1 MLFSLM
7 GLTFVIHLID
17 TLAYSVRLNSVKSG
31 KYALSLS
38 LFNIFVL
45 VSRTANMF
53 QAPLIGLLIGMSML
67 IKWILLKRLGSF

>member
-1 MLFSLM
+1 MDLRLIELI
-7 GLTFVIHLID
+7 GLTIIIHLID

-45 VSRTANMF
+45 ISRTANMF
-53 QAPLIGLLIGMSML
+53 QAPLLGLIVGLSIE
-67 IKWILLKRLGSF
+67 KE